1 MLYSLIDIKTTIDI
15 RNRKNRNLLIKNKF
29 MVINEKLFI
38 NVINHLI
45 INYSLTE
52 NVNLVLCVFSL
63 DK

>member
-1 MLYSLIDIKTTIDI
+1 MLYSLIDIKTTVDI
-15 RNRKNRNLLIKNKF
+15 RDRKNRNLLIKNKF